1 MRKSILFILL
11 AACAAD
17 PADENTDDSA
27 ISGTTRHLICN
38 LEYETFSPAFASQP
52 AATFDTKYTI
62 VKKQGASASDGAF
75 TLSVGVNPTP
85 PYNLTDNVF
94 ITNAQTGATVA
105 YVVLPSPHL
114 GGQFLF
120 EVGGKIDPVTPAGAT
135 QAFDFM
141 RGYCSLQLE

>member
-1 MRKSILFILL
+1 MRKSIIFILL

-27 ISGTTRHLICN
+27 ITGPTRHLMCN
-38 LEYETFSPAFASQP
+38 LDYETFSPTFADQP
-52 AATFDTKYTI
+52 AASFDTKYTV
-62 VKKQGASASDGAF
+62 VKKQGAEATDGAF

-85 PYNLTDNVF
+85 PFNLSDSVF

-120 EVGGKIDPVTPAGAT
+120 ELGGKIDPVTPAGAT

-141 RGYCSLQLE
+141 RGYCALQLE